1 MRCSRDRILV
11 IDHSDESKDVEA
23 VIDNNLGML
32 VFNTEALMIP
42 NDRKAMMDSEKMK
55 QAVLGSLHAPR
66 CGSGMH

>member
-1 MRCSRDRILV
+1 M
-11 IDHSDESKDVEA
+11 
-23 VIDNNLGML
+23 IDNNLGML